1 MEKHKQMH
9 MFSRADFDLA
19 GGGAQS
25 EVQNY
30 VFDNNPIGGCTP
42 GVQKHCFCQQ
52 KANMIK
58 KSSILDQNIVEK
70 TSK

>member
-30 VFDNNPIGGCTP
+30 VFDNNPIGGRTP
-42 GVQKHCFCQQ
+42 GVQKVCFCYQI
-52 KANMIK
+52 ANMNQ
-58 KSSILDQNIVEK
+58 KSSNLDHKFVEK

>member
-30 VFDNNPIGGCTP
+30 VFDNNPIRGWTTS
-42 GVQKHCFCQQ
+42 VQKVCFC
-52 KANMIK
+52 
-58 KSSILDQNIVEK
+58 
-70 TSK
+70 

>member
-1 MEKHKQMH
+1 MEKHKQIH

-30 VFDNNPIGGCTP
+30 VFDDNPIGGWTT
-42 GVQKHCFCQQ
+42 GVQKVCVC
-52 KANMIK
+52 
-58 KSSILDQNIVEK
+58 
-70 TSK
+70 